1 MLAHHH
7 AELDAAAVPPH
18 SSSVESCAETRAPQE
33 IQTGLP
39 AIADRRCVP
48 ADFGEFRNVHRGMV
62 EFFCDFAGWNSG
74 NKEQVR
80 KKTACGRLVDEDRHF
95 CLCYHMANKLAT
107 PWTAAVITGMY
118 HHSKRH
124 A

>member
-1 MLAHHH
+1 MTPADEAVVLFSTMGPSNA
-7 AELDAAAVPPH
+7 AVDLDA
-18 SSSVESCAETRAPQE
+18 RN
-33 IQTGLP
+33 
-39 AIADRRCVP
+39 DRCVL
-48 ADFGEFRNVHRGMV
+48 ADFGEFRSVHRGMV